1 MATNRGDDP
10 MKKLLIAGAM
20 LASFAAIQSA
30 GAADLALK
38 APPPPAPVY
47 SWTGWYA
54 GLNLGGSFGRA
65 GDTTTFGPAGTVLS
79 STSSRLDGVIGGGQI
94 GYNWQASN
102 WLFGLEAD
110 IQGSS
115 ERGTATST
123 AGIAGFCGVIAVFPC
138 TTTGTLVDQEK
149 LPWFGTVRGRVGVLA
164 SPTWLFYA
172 TGGLAYGEI
181 KSNETLTVAGGPFA
195 GGVLANN
202 FSTIRAGWTVGGGV
216 EGVITGN
223 WTAKL
228 EYLYMDYGKINN
240 TFAGVAPLFTPIN
253 LSTHVTDN
261 VVRAGINYH
270 FH

>member
-1 MATNRGDDP
+1 
-10 MKKLLIAGAM
+10 MKKLLFAGAM
-20 LASFAAIQSA
+20 LASCAAIQSA
-30 GAADLALK
+30 SAADLALK

-54 GLNLGGSFGRA
+54 GVNIGGSFGRA
-65 GDTTTFGPAGTVLS
+65 ADTSTYGAPPVPFA
-79 STSSRLDGVIGGGQI
+79 STSSNLDGVIGGAQI
-94 GYNWQASN
+94 GYNVQSGN

-115 ERGTATST
+115 ERGTATSN
-123 AGIAGFCGVIAVFPC
+123 AGIAGFCGVIALFPC
-138 TTTGTLVDQEK
+138 TTAGTLVDQEK

-181 KSNETLTVAGGPFA
+181 RSNETLTVAGGPFP
-195 GGVLANN
+195 GGVLANSFN
-202 FSTIRAGWTVGGGV
+202 TTRAGWTVGGGV
-216 EGVITGN
+216 EGVVSGN

-228 EYLYMDYGKINN
+228 EYLYMDYGTINN
-240 TFAGVAPLFTPIN
+240 TWAGVAPLFSPIG

-261 VVRAGINYH
+261 VVRVGLNYH